1 MARKSYSS
9 PPPPPPPKFS
19 PPPPRYVPPPAANPI
34 LKAPTVKME
43 QPSLGR
49 TLMEGFA
56 FGTGSSI
63 ARESVSRIFNS
74 NSTTIT
80 TPDIELQK
88 NDKQHNCEKM
98 LFQMNECFQTDNMCG
113 DLLEKYLLQCSNQSS
128 YLHNSSSNV

>member
-1 MARKSYSS
+1 MARKSY
-9 PPPPPPPKFS
+9 PS

-43 QPSLGR
+43 QPSLGK

-74 NSTTIT
+74 SSTTIT
-80 TPDIELQK
+80 TPDKK

-98 LFQMNECFQTDNMCG
+98 LSQMNECFQADNMCG
-113 DLLEKYLLQCSNQSS
+113 DLLEKYLLQCSNQNS
-128 YLHNSSSNV
+128 YLYSSSSNV

>member
-9 PPPPPPPKFS
+9 PPPPPKFS

-74 NSTTIT
+74 NSTTT
-80 TPDIELQK
+80 TTTTDIELQK

-98 LFQMNECFQTDNMCG
+98 LSQMNECFQTDNMCG

>member
-1 MARKSYSS
+1 MARKSYPS
-9 PPPPPPPKFS
+9 PPL
-19 PPPPRYVPPPAANPI
+19 PRYSPPPAANPI

-43 QPSLGR
+43 QPSLGK

-74 NSTTIT
+74 SSTTIT
-80 TPDIELQK
+80 TPDKK

-98 LFQMNECFQTDNMCG
+98 LSQMNECFQTDNMCG
-113 DLLEKYLLQCSNQSS
+113 DLLEKYLLQCSNQNS
-128 YLHNSSSNV
+128 YLYSSSSNV

>member
-9 PPPPPPPKFS
+9 PPPPKFS
-19 PPPPRYVPPPAANPI
+19 PPPPPAANPI
-34 LKAPTVKME
+34 LKVPTVKME

-74 NSTTIT
+74 NSTTT

>member
-1 MARKSYSS
+1 MARKSY
-9 PPPPPPPKFS
+9 PS

-74 NSTTIT
+74 SSTTIT
-80 TPDIELQK
+80 TPDKK

-98 LFQMNECFQTDNMCG
+98 LSQMNECFQTDNICG
-113 DLLEKYLLQCSNQSS
+113 DLLEKYLLQCSNENS
-128 YLHNSSSNV
+128 YLYSSSSNV

>member
-9 PPPPPPPKFS
+9 PPPPKFS

-74 NSTTIT
+74 NSTTT
-80 TPDIELQK
+80 TPNIDLQK
-88 NDKQHNCEKM
+88 KENNCEKM

-113 DLLEKYLLQCSNQSS
+113 DLLEKYLLECGNQSS

>member
-1 MARKSYSS
+1 MARKSY
-9 PPPPPPPKFS
+9 PS

-98 LFQMNECFQTDNMCG
+98 LSQMNECFQADNMCG
-113 DLLEKYLLQCSNQSS
+113 DLLEKYLLQCSNQNS
-128 YLHNSSSNV
+128 YLYSSSSNV

>member
-1 MARKSYSS
+1 MARKSY
-9 PPPPPPPKFS
+9 PS

-74 NSTTIT
+74 SSTTIT
-80 TPDIELQK
+80 TPDKK

-98 LFQMNECFQTDNMCG
+98 LSQMNECFQADNMCG
-113 DLLEKYLLQCSNQSS
+113 DLLEKYLLQCSNQNS
-128 YLHNSSSNV
+128 YLYSSSSNV